1 MSCYRKAPAPCGSAG
16 DHRSLMRGLLEVV
29 EKSLRYV
36 ILSEAKDLLYSFS
49 VRYSRCFAS
58 LSMTVVFS
66 TTC

>member
-1 MSCYRKAPAPCGSAG
+1 VIPLAIPGGS
-16 DHRSLMRGLLEVV
+16 GLEQTFLKCSVQQVV

-58 LSMTVVFS
+58 LSMTVVFFNNL
-66 TTC
+66 

>member
-1 MSCYRKAPAPCGSAG
+1 MK
-16 DHRSLMRGLLEVV
+16 
-29 EKSLRYV
+29 KSLRYV

-58 LSMTVVFS
+58 LSMTIVFS